1 MATYLQGVTDF
12 IPDYQPFQPDYNFYA
27 NALQTKQTQYDS
39 NWKQLNNLYG
49 QLYSADLTHGQNIE
63 KKDELLKQ
71 IDFNLKRVSGLDL
84 SLEQNVNQAMQ
95 VFRPFY
101 EDKYLMKDMAWTKN
115 WVNEF
120 NSANALT
127 KSKDDKQRSQYWSI
141 GIKGLELR
149 KQMFKDSSLEET
161 LNIRNAKY
169 TPYVKA
175 TQEYMNLAKKLNVSK
190 TTTTPDASGAYMVV
204 KKNGDVVLP
213 TLQQLFKSEYAGRPD
228 IQDMYRERA
237 FVERMSYAYENA
249 EKFGNSKEAEREYIR
264 GKMDWLKTNASKEN
278 NIAQNNLETTQ
289 NLQGDLEK
297 DIKNN
302 KLNPYQSSYGNS
314 LEDLFKIESA
324 IADNTNKLNNQLND
338 DQSTATQQ
346 GYIDDGSNLD
356 LDRMKV
362 DAGYAS
368 IYAQQDIL
376 KAAKNYADIT
386 SSVTYKVDQVG
397 LAALKHNYKKK
408 EIEII
413 KNDKIH
419 AKHADYMLKK
429 GYWGWNSNG
438 TINKNP
444 ASQGFGV
451 VTNLPTGPGNVAGAG
466 GDNQSFESINK
477 DIRERAT
484 LEASSSGVEHVMKI
498 IQGGVNKGKFTKAEL
513 SVLVR
518 QFNPDNILATEVLT
532 KKNENTVDKNLIVEE
547 WQKIF
552 DNYNSNPNQ
561 FTLDNVNNNNIF
573 KVNRSLQIWS
583 GKHLGDGLSVEY
595 ANDESILD
603 LNQFERNNIAM
614 NIVEEDNYNLIKNE
628 LTKSITEFTK
638 IAANNNPQIEYN
650 KERVEQA
657 VDKLMYRYIIDS
669 KGEQAVFNEKADE
682 IDAEVTGILGF
693 TIAKNTN
700 QPRDAKWYNYVM
712 PWTNLFAEDR
722 EDVKATASWT
732 RDVFDTSYESLILDP
747 GKEGQLKPF
756 FISQMLDK
764 STKYN
769 ADQFGLAAKRA
780 TLKVAP
786 DISTDP
792 GTIATKSFIK
802 TVLSQSWGAGKD
814 KSKFRITTKGDIKPA
829 NLDDDT
835 GINQDIALDIIRQL
849 GNRLSDTPGILPVFN
864 IESSSISMENV
875 DLGSMTLRPPRELLD
890 ELITGLGADVKS
902 DVMNT
907 LKDEIA
913 RNGITFIA
921 PNNVWESNSLYSQ
934 QFPDATE
941 IALSNGPIKYNDPY
955 GNGFYKIEK
964 TAGSGDY
971 LITGAAYELQQNGE
985 LLMIDM
991 KDDIDNRSGKTL
1003 QSKERI
1009 MRKTIKHMSALN
1021 MNMFRRIMESGNEE
1035 LIAKTIKS
1043 FSAVSDDPF
1052 WNN

>member
-49 QLYSADLTHGQNIE
+49 QLYSADLTHGDNIK

-101 EDKYLMKDMAWTKN
+101 EDKYLIKDMAWTKN
-115 WVNEF
+115 WGNTF
-120 NSANALT
+120 NSANALRT
-127 KSKDDKQRSQYWSI
+127 SQDEKQQRQYWST
-141 GIKGLELR
+141 GIQGLELR
-149 KQMFKDSSLEET
+149 KQMFRDSSIEET

-169 TPYVKA
+169 TPYVQA
-175 TQEYMNLAKKLNVSK
+175 QQEYMDLATKLNVSK
-190 TTTTPDASGAYMVV
+190 TETTPDASGMYMVT
-204 KKNGDVVLP
+204 KKNGDIVLP

-237 FVERMSYAYENA
+237 FVERMSYAYQNA
-249 EKFGNSKEAEREYIR
+249 EKFGNSKEAEKEYIR
-264 GKMDWLKTNASKEN
+264 GKMDWLKGNASKEN
-278 NIAQNNLETTQ
+278 NTAQNNLETTQ
-289 NLQGDLEK
+289 NLQGGLEK

-302 KLNPYQSSYGNS
+302 KLNPHQNNYGKSLAELFNVESS
-314 LEDLFKIESA
+314 
-324 IADNTNKLNNQLND
+324 IANNTKSLNNRLNN
-338 DQSTATQQ
+338 DQSTSTQQ
-346 GYIDDGSNLD
+346 GYQDEGDNLE

-368 IYAQQDIL
+368 IFAQQDIL
-376 KAAKNYADIT
+376 AAADQYAKLN
-386 SSVTYKVDQVG
+386 SSVTYKVNQIG
-397 LAALKHNYKKK
+397 LAGLKSKYRRQ

-413 KNDKIH
+413 KNDKIYQ
-419 AKHADYMLKK
+419 KFADNRLKM
-429 GYWGWNSNG
+429 GYWGWNSDG

-451 VTNLPTGPGNVAGAG
+451 VTTGPGGQPGTVTGAN
-466 GDNQSFESINK
+466 GDHESFEKINK
-477 DIRERAT
+477 DVRERAT

-498 IQGGVNKGKFTKAEL
+498 IQGGITQGKFTKAEL

-518 QFNPDNILATEVLT
+518 QFNPGNIIANEVLNSKGEKGT
-532 KKNENTVDKNLIVEE
+532 RNSVVEE

-561 FTLDNVNNNNIF
+561 FTLDNVNNENIF

-583 GKHLGDGLSVEY
+583 GKHIGDGLSVEY

-603 LNQFERNNIAM
+603 LNQFEQNNIAM
-614 NIVEEDNYNLIKNE
+614 DIVQEDNYNLIKNT
-628 LTKSITEFTK
+628 LIKDITEFTK
-638 IAANNNPQIEYN
+638 IAANSNSQIEYN
-650 KERVEQA
+650 KERVDQA
-657 VDKLMYRYIIDS
+657 VDKLMYRYTISS
-669 KGEQAVFNEKADE
+669 KGEQGVFNEKANE

-712 PWTNLFAEDR
+712 PWTNLFAGNR

-732 RDVFDTSYESLILDP
+732 KDVFDTSYESLVLDP

-764 STKYN
+764 SDKYN
-769 ADQFGLAAKRA
+769 ADQFGRATKRA

-786 DISTDP
+786 DVSTDP

-802 TVLSQSWGAGKD
+802 TVLSQSWGVD
-814 KSKFRITTKGDIKPA
+814 KSKFRITTKGNIKPA
-829 NLDDDT
+829 NVDDDP
-835 GINQDIALDIIRQL
+835 GIKQDIALDIVRQL

-864 IESSSISMENV
+864 IESSSISMENG

-921 PNNVWESNSLYSQ
+921 PTNVWESNLLYSQ

-941 IALSNGPIKYNDPY
+941 IVLSNRPIEYNDPY

-964 TAGSGDY
+964 TAGAGDY

-985 LLMIDM
+985 LLMVDM
-991 KDDIDNRSGKTL
+991 KDDIDNRSGKTIK
-1003 QSKERI
+1003 SKEKI
-1009 MRKTIKHMSALN
+1009 MMRTIKHMSVLN
-1021 MNMFRRIMESGNEE
+1021 TNMFVRIMESGNEE

-1043 FSAVSDDPF
+1043 FSAVSDNPF